1 MPYLLLTMKFI
12 LTYCLLLLVSCSLSA
27 TTYYVDAFGSNS
39 NPGTQA
45 QPWHSIQYG
54 VDQLSPGD
62 SLYVNNGTYF
72 ERVTFHNSGTPG
84 NPIVLTGPGG
94 QWPMLEGSP
103 YSPNGREG
111 MITVKDQSHIVIE
124 HMEIVNYRT
133 SNVNDTPVGILVE
146 GHVEDLTIRNCTIFG
161 VEQNAVTGIG
171 GANAIGIYGT
181 SPQGISDLK
190 IIGCQIGNIKSL
202 WSEVITLNGNVY
214 DFEVADNY
222 IENCDNIGIDFI
234 GWEGEC
240 SACTDTVGTSVDRVR
255 DGWVHDN
262 GLFNIDTKDNPAYG
276 GDRNAAGIYVDGG
289 ADIII
294 EGNRIR
300 QCNFGIEVASEHYQ
314 KASERIIV
322 RNNLI
327 WDNHIIGISTGGY
340 DAGTGPGGGSARNCF
355 IVNNTLKE
363 NHSSTRP
370 QDNFGGEI
378 TLANRNIENVYKNNL
393 VVALS
398 GYNRVDEWGSLNS
411 GNAFGNNLYHGSG
424 AGTAPGMVSSADPMV
439 FSQNA
444 FVLTTGSP
452 AIDAGDNMSPATV
465 GQFEYDGVTPR
476 IMGGTID
483 IGAREFGVPTS
494 SASPFPKAE
503 ISVFPNPGGDFRM
516 LEVPEGIDVFEVEVF
531 DLQGKQIPANWHS
544 NPSGDVL
551 MWFSGLSEGM
561 YLVNVESS
569 QGFSTIKMMVK

>member
-1 MPYLLLTMKFI
+1 MRSI
-12 LTYCLLLLVSCSLSA
+12 LTYCLLLFVSCSLPA
-27 TTYYVDAFGSNS
+27 TTYYVDTGGSNS
-39 NPGTQA
+39 NPGTQS
-45 QPWHSIQYG
+45 QPWQTVQYG

-62 SLYVNNGTYF
+62 SLYVNSGSYF
-72 ERVTFHNSGTPG
+72 EQVTFNNSGTPG

-94 QWPMLEGSP
+94 NWPTLVGDPFSP
-103 YSPNGREG
+103 SGREG
-111 MITVKDQSHIVIE
+111 MVTVRDQSHIIIE
-124 HMEIVNYRT
+124 HMEVVNFR
-133 SNVNDTPVGILVE
+133 SANVNDTPVGILVE

-161 VEQNAVTGIG
+161 VEQQATTGIG
-171 GANAIGIYGT
+171 GANAVGVYGNST
-181 SPQGISDLK
+181 QGISDLR
-190 IIGCQIGNIKSL
+190 IMGLRIGNIHSF

-214 DFEVADNY
+214 DFEVADCY
-222 IENCDNIGIDFI
+222 LENCDNIGIDFI

-240 SACTDTVGTSVDRVR
+240 SACTDTVGASVDRAR
-255 DGWVHDN
+255 DGWVHGN
-262 GLFNIDTKDNPAYG
+262 ELFNIDTKDNPAYG

-294 EGNRIR
+294 EGNRIY

-322 RNNLI
+322 RNNLLYE
-327 WDNHIIGISTGGY
+327 NHIIGITTGGY

-363 NHSSTRP
+363 NHASTRP

-378 TLANRNIENVYKNNL
+378 TLANRNIENVYKNNI
-393 VVALS
+393 VVAVS
-398 GYNRVDEWGSLNS
+398 GYDRVDEWGSLNS
-411 GNAFGNNLYHGSG
+411 GNAFGNNLYHGSS
-424 AGTAPGMVSSADPMV
+424 AGTTPGMVSSADPMV
-439 FSQNA
+439 YSSNDFA
-444 FVLTTGSP
+444 LPVGSA

-494 SASPFPKAE
+494 VQFPFPLAE
-503 ISVFPNPGGDFRM
+503 ISIFPNPGGDFRM
-516 LEVPEGIDVFEVEVF
+516 LEVPEGVEVQAVEVV
-531 DLQGKQIPANWHS
+531 DLQGKQISANWHA

-551 MWFSGLSEGM
+551 MQVSNLGSGL
-561 YLVNVESS
+561 YLVNIESS
-569 QGFSTIKMMVK
+569 NGFFSLKMMVE